1 MYELSETVAL
11 VTGAGSG
18 IGRATAERFADEGA
32 NVVVADIDAEG
43 GRETVERIEESGG
56 TATFV
61 EVDAGRPAS
70 VAAMVEATLDEY
82 GRLDYAVNNAATGT
96 TPMSITEVTEDDW
109 DRVVDVNQKGV
120 WAGMKHELPALLDS
134 GGGAI
139 VNVASKAGIRASPG
153 RTPYGAS
160 KHGVVG
166 LTRTTALE
174 FAGEGV
180 RVNAVCPTIVD
191 TPALRSMTDEEQRSV
206 VSNVPMERAAE
217 PSEVANAILWLC
229 SDEASFVT
237 GHALPI
243 DGGETQQ

>member
-1 MYELSETVAL
+1 MYELTETVAL

-18 IGRATAERFADEGA
+18 IGRATAERFAGEGA
-32 NVVVADIDAEG
+32 SVVVADVDSDG
-43 GRETVERIEESGG
+43 GEEAVKRIEESGG

-96 TPMSITEVTEDDW
+96 TPTSITDVTEDDW

-120 WAGMKHELPALLDS
+120 WAGMKHELPALLES
-134 GGGAI
+134 EGGAI
-139 VNVASKAGIRASPG
+139 VNVASKAGIRGSPG

-191 TPALRSMTDEEQRSV
+191 TPALRSMTEDEQRSV

-217 PSEVANAILWLC
+217 PEEVASAILWLC

-237 GHALPI
+237 GHALPV